1 MASEAWTPPAGGSFL
16 TTRWSMVVSAGNA
29 HSPRSRE
36 SLAELCELYWRPVY
50 AYVRRRGETPEDAL
64 DLTQDFFATLLEK
77 NYVAAAD
84 PARGRFRSFLLA
96 SVQHFLLNAWDRKRA
111 RKRGG
116 GVWHES
122 LDIEPE
128 EGFLRYEPPI
138 HETPETLFE
147 RRWAAGLVQRV
158 IEQLRAEQE
167 RAGKLE
173 TFELLLP
180 LMCAERQEESYA
192 EIAATLRSTPGA
204 VRVAVHRLRRRFRSL
219 LIAEIAGT
227 VSGPN
232 DIDEE
237 LNYLITVLQ
246 LPEDRR

>member
-1 MASEAWTPPAGGSFL
+1 MAGEAPIPPRGASFL
-16 TTRWSMVVSAGNA
+16 TTRWSMVVSAGNT

-50 AYVRRRGETPEDAL
+50 TYVRRRGETAEDAL
-64 DLTQDFFATLLEK
+64 DLTQEFFATLLEK

-84 PARGRFRSFLLA
+84 PSRGRFRSFLLA

-122 LDIEPE
+122 LDIAPE
-128 EGFLRYEPPI
+128 EGFLRYEPPV

-147 RRWAAGLVQRV
+147 RRWAVGLVQRV
-158 IEQLRAEQE
+158 IERLRAEQA
-167 RAGKLE
+167 RADKLG
-173 TFELLLP
+173 TFDLLLP

-192 EIAATLRSTPGA
+192 EVAATLKSTPGA
-204 VRVAVHRLRRRFRSL
+204 VRVAVHRLRRRLRSL
-219 LIAEIAGT
+219 LIAEIAET
-227 VSGPN
+227 VSAPS

-237 LNYLITVLQ
+237 LSYLMAVLQ
-246 LPEDRR
+246 PPEDRR